1 MGKIKKNQFI
11 TFLLFIVFLLRI
23 PTLFEPYWYGDEG
36 IYLSIGYGLRHG
48 LSLYKDLFDNK
59 PPAIYL
65 LSALA
70 NGQIFWL
77 RFFLDVSVLLTI
89 YFFYQLAKNF
99 FLKEKAARLATVFF
113 AILTTL
119 PLVEGNIANA
129 EIFILLPT
137 VFVFSVL
144 TRVYFQEKKG
154 VDKELTKQKMFV
166 LGVILGIGLLFKVT
180 AFFDLA
186 FLVLFLLFFRE
197 KKIQLRNK
205 LPRSK
210 PALSADRLTRYS
222 GTSPEEFVSLSHSS
236 VQQAGRYSASR
247 NKGAVFGFLGGY
259 FSPLLLCCLYFSLR
273 GTFGDFWQAC
283 FVKTAG
289 YLSSWQTGKHEF
301 SLITLLKSEFSFRSL
316 FLLLVILF
324 YFIQKK
330 KISPQ
335 ALFVSLWL
343 TFSLYAATL
352 SGRPYAHYLIQC
364 LPAFCLCLPL
374 IYFSVKQKSQWKL
387 VGVPLV
393 ILAWAIVRYQYWFYP
408 SFSYYLNFKK
418 FLLRERSKQ
427 EFFDHFNS
435 KTSSVYKL
443 AEIIQAYTPLKERIF
458 IWADEPYLYI
468 LSKRLPATRFLVAY
482 HVIDLKQED
491 KVSSQL
497 NKNLPFLVVIDQNT
511 KIFQELKNL
520 VANQYFLIWQ
530 EKSFLVFRRTKNNE

>member
-1 MGKIKKNQFI
+1 
-11 TFLLFIVFLLRI
+11 
-23 PTLFEPYWYGDEG
+23 
-36 IYLSIGYGLRHG
+36 
-48 LSLYKDLFDNK
+48 
-59 PPAIYL
+59 
-65 LSALA
+65 
-70 NGQIFWL
+70 
-77 RFFLDVSVLLTI
+77 
-89 YFFYQLAKNF
+89 
-99 FLKEKAARLATVFF
+99 
-113 AILTTL
+113 
-119 PLVEGNIANA
+119 
-129 EIFILLPT
+129 
-137 VFVFSVL
+137 
-144 TRVYFQEKKG
+144 
-154 VDKELTKQKMFV
+154 
-166 LGVILGIGLLFKVT
+166 
-180 AFFDLA
+180 
-186 FLVLFLLFFRE
+186 
-197 KKIQLRNK
+197 
-205 LPRSK
+205 
-210 PALSADRLTRYS
+210 
-222 GTSPEEFVSLSHSS
+222 
-236 VQQAGRYSASR
+236 
-247 NKGAVFGFLGGY
+247 LGGY

-316 FLLLVILF
+316 FLLLVVLF

-443 AEIIQAYTPLKERIF
+443 AEIIQAYTPSKEKIF

-497 NKNLPFLVVIDQNT
+497 NKNLPFLVVTDQNT